1 MQQKKKKKVTYK
13 SLEKKYKPKPTI
25 SGGLRRGADGIA
37 ELLKTGKG
45 RSLLA
50 IMVFVPLWLFSIA
63 IPILFLIGAG
73 MLISLFVFLI
83 VAKEK
88 ERKRRNIERF
98 GKAKPSFKEAWP
110 YAKED
115 MKKAWERTREQT
127 QRDVARRDM
136 EELERMGDMDE
147 EILARYEAGE
157 ISDKE
162 MEAFRKEMKKRLK
175 RMDSKLHKLG
185 F

>member
-1 MQQKKKKKVTYK
+1 
-13 SLEKKYKPKPTI
+13 
-25 SGGLRRGADGIA
+25 
-37 ELLKTGKG
+37 
-45 RSLLA
+45 
-50 IMVFVPLWLFSIA
+50 
-63 IPILFLIGAG
+63 
-73 MLISLFVFLI
+73 MLISFFVFLI

-110 YAKED
+110 YAKGD
-115 MKKAWERTREQT
+115 MKKAWKRTCEET
-127 QRDVARRDM
+127 QKDVARRDM

-147 EILARYEAGE
+147 KMRARYEAGE